1 MKISTYGYN
10 VPSLEIENPITIAEQ
25 ATVGTIDDFQAIN
38 AFIDV
43 SGVVQLKAVISGTA
57 FSGTLLATKTA
68 TGFELAGISTIG
80 NETPYIIHAAFVVD
94 AGVLKAT
101 VNTYSA

>member
-10 VPSLEIENPITIAEQ
+10 VPILEIEAPITIAEQ
-25 ATVGTIDDFQAIN
+25 ATVGTIDDYQTIN
-38 AFIDV
+38 TFIDV

-68 TGFELAGISTIG
+68 SGFELAGISTIG
-80 NETPYIIHAAFVVD
+80 NETPYIIHAAFEVSAD
-94 AGVLKAT
+94 GLKAT